1 MTLRLLPYLGYF
13 FKLWLIMLL
22 WTWECIHLLELVSWV
37 FWANTWKWN
46 RWIRGQFNFLL
57 LIGIYKNWVIVIAY
71 TNGTIGKESAS
82 QCRRFKRWGS
92 VPGLG
97 RFLGVRNGNT
107 LQYSC
112 LEHSMDRGAGQE
124 LKRFMEAQRVRPDWV
139 SEHSHANLQSY
150 QGGLPFPHIHP
161 NICCLWCL
169 WW

>member
-46 RWIRGQFNFLL
+46 CWIRGQFDFLL

-71 TNGTIGKESAS
+71 TNGTSGKESAC

-97 RFLGVRNGNT
+97 RSLGVRNGNT
-107 LQYSC
+107 LQYPC

-124 LKRFMEAQRVRPDWV
+124 PKRFMEAQRVRPDWV
-139 SEHSHANLQSY
+139 SEPSHANLQSH
-150 QGGLPFPHIHP
+150 QGGPPFPHILP